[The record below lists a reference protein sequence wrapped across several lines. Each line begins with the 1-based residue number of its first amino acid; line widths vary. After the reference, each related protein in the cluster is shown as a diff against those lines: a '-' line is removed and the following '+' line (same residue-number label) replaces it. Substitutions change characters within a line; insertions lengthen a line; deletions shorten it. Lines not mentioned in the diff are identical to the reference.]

1 MTTLTKNPVANP
13 TTTTRPGFVSIPT
26 RIRDVRDAQI
36 PPLVVEPIAAPQK
49 ALIAESLNE
58 LGTKLAD
65 VHRTAAEAYLSQG
78 FYEKSLPHLEAA
90 VTFGTGEVEY
100 QMQLGFVRY
109 LTGDDVG
116 AINTF
121 NMVLANDGRNGDAW
135 FNLGMVLFGQSQFAE
150 AEDCFRRASELA
162 PNDAQTWNNRGV
174 CLHQMQR
181 VVDAKACFLQ
191 ALRIDSNDADAK
203 FNLQNL
209 A

>member
-1 MTTLTKNPVANP
+1 MPAACSALAVVKLAFSSSPNCRAMVGWRITGTPATNERFCRAPAGNSYGAALVPENVTLTRRPYRTSLDNLWMVNATAGRPSVAGAIGAGA
-13 TTTTRPGFVSIPT
+13 RLY
-26 RIRDVRDAQI
+26 RD
-36 PPLVVEPIAAPQK
+36 
-49 ALIAESLNE
+49 
-58 LGTKLAD
+58 
-65 VHRTAAEAYLSQG
+65 
-78 FYEKSLPHLEAA
+78 
-90 VTFGTGEVEY
+90 
-100 QMQLGFVRY
+100 